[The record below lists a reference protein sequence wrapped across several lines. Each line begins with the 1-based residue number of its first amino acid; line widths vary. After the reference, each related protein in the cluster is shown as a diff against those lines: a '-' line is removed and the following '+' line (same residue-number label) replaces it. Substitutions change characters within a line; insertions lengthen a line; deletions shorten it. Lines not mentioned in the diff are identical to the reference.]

1 MKKFGLALGG
11 GGTKGAYH
19 MGVWKALSETGIK
32 ISAVCGTSIGSIN
45 GAIIAQGDADVA
57 YELWQG
63 ISLDNIVETA
73 DIQNVGHNL
82 FDAKNIINVLASM
95 HKNNGLETEPL
106 RKLLESIIDEEKLK
120 NSDIDFG
127 LVTYDIN
134 SLEAVELFYDEIPDG
149 KLIEFIMASASLPG
163 LKQVVI
169 DDKKYIDGGFAD
181 NLPANMLIKR
191 GITDIITVDVGGVG
205 ITRGI
210 AETGINH
217 INIKCSE
224 NIIGHMDFDTI
235 AIDKMMKLGYYDCM
249 KALGRTCGEYYSFN
263 ISDWHRAKLSYSAD
277 IISGIEK
284 AAKIYGIDR
293 LKIYTFNSL
302 CKGVMLA
309 YEKNCKIFN
318 TSNENQAFNFDSFKP
333 SEKQVLTRLCTNI
346 ISKKSDSVAIR
357 FFSGVI
363 GDIVTAANAIAYF
376 AGKNEITQ
384 Q

>member
-224 NIIGHMDFDTI
+224 NIIG
-235 AIDKMMKLGYYDCM
+235 
-249 KALGRTCGEYYSFN
+249 RTCGEYYSFN